1 VKHSLSTV
9 AVWLSAFALAC
20 GATIR
25 FVPPAP
31 YLELDQMSVEKLRAA
46 LVRNEDA
53 VKAGALKEG
62 AAEKLRQLI
71 ASRIRELEVELPVLH
86 YWAEVGKIDAK
97 RDAAL
102 GRLHYYTID
111 LAMFYADG
119 DLSVLRSPT
128 QPDWNLALLK
138 LTGATALPVRTH
150 GSDLRPLAAR
160 VDGYNEEVWRFLMA
174 KHGPNIQNQVG
185 ETAQQSARQT
195 ALRQQT

>member
-1 VKHSLSTV
+1 M

-138 LTGATALPVRTH
+138 LTGATALPVKLTVQTCGR
-150 GSDLRPLAAR
+150 SLREWMVTMR
-160 VDGYNEEVWRFLMA
+160 RSGV
-174 KHGPNIQNQVG
+174 
-185 ETAQQSARQT
+185 S
-195 ALRQQT
+195 